1 MLTIIA
7 VVFFV
12 PSVLISGATSK
23 TGLDVNMVDDSQ
35 MTACGFKETQMMEAV
50 RESDFC
56 NGVCDCSNC
65 FDEAI
70 CSQSAKDQGYGSS
83 AGNKGTRMFRNPY
96 KVQFSRFLNLPGSR
110 NTLKS

>member
-1 MLTIIA
+1 MNI
-7 VVFFV
+7 
-12 PSVLISGATSK
+12 SVLISGATSK

-70 CSQSAKDQGYGSS
+70 CSQSAK
-83 AGNKGTRMFRNPY
+83 GN
-96 KVQFSRFLNLPGSR
+96 RF
-110 NTLKS
+110 